1 MRRTAVI
8 AATVLALALVFGG
21 IFVVFTEPAIQN
33 APEPDSGE
41 RQLYRFEGDDSG
53 VWNYLSPSQGFRERS
68 PINVVVR
75 ADADTVVTAL
85 KSSGE
90 STWNQTDPADMHAD
104 PEDPFPRQI
113 NLSNTAIDWG
123 ETTGTARYAYVYE
136 GTGDPWTDG
145 EWIRETDQLH
155 NGDYYGHRT
164 HIRLYESPVPEEEP
178 WVAMQVHTEHF
189 DWFTLRH
196 AVDGVEEGQRQVEK
210 EFMSLENVDVVW
222 RAYLSN
228 GDRSDA
234 DGWATFVELTIT
246 LPGLLV
252 GWISM
257 RDVWRRRLTSV
268 DRARVRR
275 IRGRLSV
282 QQALLML
289 SIVAIVLGVRA
300 GGILLE
306 WSTDLSMHAIAAVLY
321 PFISLGIPIVTYV
334 FSHRLTRRM
343 DAAVTA
349 SGALGIAFLLDYSYL
364 GVEVLPIEIVV
375 QRTGIILAL
384 GLIAGGA
391 AKRATRERRLNRL
404 LVSGLLLWVGLL
416 VATLFQ
422 FI

>member
-21 IFVVFTEPAIQN
+21 IFVVFTTPTIQN
-33 APEPDSGE
+33 APEPASDE
-41 RQLYRFEGDDSG
+41 RQSFSFEGYDSG
-53 VWNYLSPSQGFRERS
+53 VWNYLSPSKGFRERS
-68 PINVVVR
+68 PVNVIVR

-85 KSSGE
+85 QSRGNF
-90 STWNQTDPADMHAD
+90 TWNETERTEQHAD
-104 PEDPFPRQI
+104 PDDPIPRQV

-123 ETTGTARYAYVYE
+123 ETTGTARYAYVYN
-136 GTGDPWTDG
+136 GSGDTWTDG
-145 EWIRETDQLH
+145 QWIGETDQLH

-196 AVDGVEEGQRQVEK
+196 AVDGVEAGQSQVED
-210 EFMSLENVDVVW
+210 EFKALPNVERYW
-222 RAYLSN
+222 RDDLGN

-234 DGWATFVELTIT
+234 DGWATIVELTIT
-246 LPGLLV
+246 LPGLV
-252 GWISM
+252 IGWISM
-257 RDVWRRRLTSV
+257 RDVWRRRLTSI
-268 DRARVRR
+268 DRARLRR
-275 IRGRLSV
+275 IRSRLSI
-282 QQALLML
+282 QQALLMMG
-289 SIVAIVLGVRA
+289 IVTIVLGVRA

-306 WSTDLSMHAIAAVLY
+306 WSTDLSMHAIAALLY
-321 PFISLGIPIVTYV
+321 PFISVGIPIVTYA

-349 SGALGIAFLLDYSYL
+349 SGSLGIAFLLDYGYL
-364 GVEVLPIEIVV
+364 GVEVLPIEVVV
-375 QRTGIILAL
+375 QRTGVILAL

-404 LVSGLLLWVGLL
+404 LVGGVLLWVGLL
-416 VATLFQ
+416 AATLLQ
-422 FI
+422 YI